1 MLSAYLIDLPV
12 SQIPNTSG
20 LLLDDQPAKVAV
32 ALRLFLQGMGLI
44 PSLNSH
50 TSLHQPHHLTLQG
63 VPSELHPKED

>member
-44 PSLNSH
+44 PSLSSH